1 VVSLPVDAFATRLL
15 AQALSGPDFLIG
27 RGGEDELYGGRGDD
41 SLEGNVGDDYLNGGK
56 VRTYSMEASAT
67 IS

>member
-1 VVSLPVDAFATRLL
+1 MGRTIERIRRKKKVI
-15 AQALSGPDFLIG
+15 LSGPDFLIG
-27 RGGEDELYGGRGDD
+27 RGSEDELYGGRGDD